1 MEVFAVKTSI
11 SGALLLCALG
21 SVSMSLSAQEVQ
33 RGVAIVSEDIA
44 SQIQAF
50 SYREGKESK
59 LQFQGTPLVPRCEG
73 WGEVEFQQGRSRIS
87 VGLKQLP
94 EPWQL
99 GPYTVYVLW
108 ALTME
113 GRATNLGTL
122 TGTKELRPLETS
134 VPLSQFA
141 MIVTAEPHFAVTAPS
156 KAVVARNLAQK
167 IAGTTSVVRT
177 VQERADY
184 ANLTPQKFDPKG
196 KIPLAL
202 YQARYAVEI
211 AKIVGAEEFA
221 PVAFGRATQLLQ
233 SAEAAQVGKKSAQ
246 RKTVP
251 QLARDTVQ
259 QAEDARREAVAGKL
273 AAAEKAQREKEAKE
287 AADKAATVAAAL
299 AAEEG
304 RRRAKIA
311 AEQAAEEERI
321 MARRDLEDR
330 LDSVLP
336 TRITERG
343 LVAEISGVQFTSG
356 AATLNPQ
363 AREALARFVG
373 IVLSYPTLQF
383 MVEGHTDSQGK
394 PETNQALSL
403 SRAMSVRDYLISQG
417 LRANKIDV
425 EGMGPAAPVA
435 DNETPTGRA
444 RNRRVEIIMWGDEI
458 GI

>member
-1 MEVFAVKTSI
+1 MKATTK
-11 SGALLLCALG
+11 GAWVLCALAG
-21 SVSMSLSAQEVQ
+21 APLSLAQEVQ

-73 WGEVEFQQGRSRIS
+73 WGEVEFQQGRSRIA

-94 EPWQL
+94 DPWQL

-134 VPLSQFA
+134 ANLSQFA

-167 IAGTTSVVRT
+167 IAGSTSIVRT

-184 ANLTPQKFDPKG
+184 SNLAPQKFDPKR
-196 KIPLAL
+196 KVPLAL

-211 AKIVGAEEFA
+211 AKIVGAEQFA
-221 PVAFGRATQLLQ
+221 PLAFGRATQLLQ
-233 SAEAAQVGKKSAQ
+233 NAETAQASKKSAQ

-259 QAEDARREAVAGKL
+259 QAEDARREAVAGRL
-273 AAAEKAQREKEAKE
+273 AAAEKAQREREAKD

-304 RRRAKIA
+304 RRKAAIA
-311 AEQAAEEERI
+311 AEKAAEEERI

-343 LVAEISGVQFTSG
+343 LVAEISGVQFASG
-356 AATLNPQ
+356 AATLNPS

-373 IVLSYPTLQF
+373 IVLSYPTLEF
-383 MVEGHTDSQGK
+383 MVEGHTDSQGR
-394 PETNQALSL
+394 PESNQALSL

-425 EGMGPAAPVA
+425 EGVGPNAPVA
-435 DNETPTGRA
+435 DNETPGGRA

>member
-1 MEVFAVKTSI
+1 MKTALSR
-11 SGALLLCALG
+11 ALLLCALA
-21 SVSMSLSAQEVQ
+21 SVPVCVTGQEVQ

-73 WGEVEFQQGRSRIS
+73 WGEVEFKSGRSRIA
-87 VGLKQLP
+87 VGLRQLP

-134 VPLSQFA
+134 APLAQFA

-167 IAGTTSVVRT
+167 IAGSTSIVRT

-184 ANLTPQKFDPKG
+184 SNLTPQKFDPKG
-196 KIPLAL
+196 RIPLAL

-211 AKIVGAEEFA
+211 AKIVGAEQFA
-221 PVAFGRATQLLQ
+221 PVAYGRAAQLLQ
-233 SAEAAQVGKKSAQ
+233 SAEGAQASKKSAQ

-259 QAEDARREAVAGKL
+259 
-273 AAAEKAQREKEAKE
+273 
-287 AADKAATVAAAL
+287 
-299 AAEEG
+299 
-304 RRRAKIA
+304 
-311 AEQAAEEERI
+311 
-321 MARRDLEDR
+321 DR
-330 LDSVLP
+330 KSV
-336 TRITERG
+336 
-343 LVAEISGVQFTSG
+343 V
-356 AATLNPQ
+356 
-363 AREALARFVG
+363 
-373 IVLSYPTLQF
+373 
-383 MVEGHTDSQGK
+383 
-394 PETNQALSL
+394 
-403 SRAMSVRDYLISQG
+403 
-417 LRANKIDV
+417 
-425 EGMGPAAPVA
+425 
-435 DNETPTGRA
+435 
-444 RNRRVEIIMWGDEI
+444 
-458 GI
+458 